1 MASLIDLLYE
11 NPVLEALVISLP
23 FDGLLSLARVN
34 SLCRAILHDFPADET
49 ADPSKAFN
57 LIRPQLYIG
66 KHNTKFW
73 RRLKSKVALR
83 CSEPHHT
90 KGSIIK
96 GCRSC
101 SMLVCESCIVK
112 SSYSSTI
119 VTMGSRRRYLCG
131 TCWSTGNR
139 HRERHFS
146 DPIDRKLLSYQCQV
160 EVRRCCTCTVRDKWL
175 CLKCIQKQK
184 PNMPEAVVRCA
195 GEDCL
200 TIMRPANCGG
210 VICTWCGLPL
220 VEKLGREQSR
230 RDYDSKHLSARA
242 RSAVHV
248 EDPTSSDDNGNSFG
262 EDSPQPSPRCASNC
276 LNDRGVDAKFRQF
289 ERSSFNLAVSYKAMK
304 KTLRSIALGS
314 VAQMKNKRRF
324 LAKRIERTMHKSG
337 DQKYFKRKRV

>member
-1 MASLIDLLYE
+1 M
-11 NPVLEALVISLP
+11 LEALVISLP
-23 FDGLLSLARVN
+23 FDGLLSLARAN
-34 SLCRAILHDFPADET
+34 SLCRAILHDFPADEAT
-49 ADPSKAFN
+49 DPSKAPDS
-57 LIRPQLYIG
+57 IRPQLCIG

-73 RRLKSKVALR
+73 RRLKSKVTSR

-112 SSYSSTI
+112 SSYFRTN

-131 TCWSTGNR
+131 TCWSTGNQ

-146 DPIDRKLLSYQCQV
+146 EPTDRKFLSYQCQV
-160 EVRRCCTCTVRDKWL
+160 EVQRCCTCTIRDKWL
-175 CLKCIQKQK
+175 CLKCIQRQK
-184 PNMPEAVVRCA
+184 PNTPEAVVRCA

-210 VICTWCGLPL
+210 VLCTWCELPL

-230 RDYDSKHLSARA
+230 RDYDLKHLSARA

-248 EDPTSSDDNGNSFG
+248 EDHMSSDDDGNPFG
-262 EDSPQPSPRCASNC
+262 EESPHSPPTCASIS
-276 LNDRGVDAKFRQF
+276 LNDGGVDAKFRRF
-289 ERSSFNLAVSYKAMK
+289 ERSSSNLTLSYKAIK
-304 KTLRSIALGS
+304 KTLRNIVLTS
-314 VAQMKNKRRF
+314 VSRMKNKRR
-324 LAKRIERTMHKSG
+324 LILGKRIQQTMHKSG
-337 DQKYFKRKRV
+337 NQKCLRKKCV